1 MGGGVVC
8 ESSSLSCR
16 APESPL
22 DRRALR
28 RLATP
33 SSSTAWA
40 RVQDGNWALV
50 IPPPGSDEVLHRC
63 RIWHGGV
70 TAVEQ
75 ITADKHLAAARLA
88 RHTLG
93 AHALDTTGAAIGRIW
108 GHRDR
113 DNPSRTPAPTAPAPS
128 PRTPN

>member
-63 RIWHGGV
+63 RIWHGGG

-75 ITADKHLAAARLA
+75 ITADKHLAAARLE

-93 AHALDTTGAAIGRIW
+93 ADALDTTGAVIGNISRL
-108 GHRDR
+108 RAR
-113 DNPSRTPAPTAPAPS
+113 DNTGRLGRA
-128 PRTPN
+128 